1 MTTLDPCA
9 DDESTDD
16 LLDATFPAAL
26 LLGVAAWLPAAVF
39 LLGDSVRVLR
49 AELAGDDD
57 LPSLADVR
65 GLGMTG
71 LRAAVPLVV
80 FQLPALCCLGLV
92 FVCWL
97 VVDRGR
103 FHGDALGLVLAD
115 PLAFANLTVLSPASG
130 SLVAGGLVLTAIVA
144 VLAGY
149 VGSVSLVTFAATD
162 RLAPA
167 FDPDTLLAG
176 ARSSRFRRG
185 YLLAVVLCFVGSGA
199 AWLVTLVPVVGPF
212 AAAFV
217 ELFALVGALRV
228 VTDGYDVPIVDREGI
243 PPRAG
248 GRGATRA
255 SDA

>member
-16 LLDATFPAAL
+16 LLDATFPAAF

-39 LLGDSVRVLR
+39 LLGYTVRVIR

-57 LPSLADVR
+57 LPSLDDVR
-65 GLGMTG
+65 GLGATG
-71 LRAAVPLVV
+71 LRAALPLAA

-92 FVCWL
+92 FACWL

-103 FHGDALGLVLAD
+103 VSGDALGLVLTD
-115 PLAFANLTVLSPASG
+115 PLAFANLTVLSPESG
-130 SLVAGGLVLTAIVA
+130 SLVAGGLVLTAVVA
-144 VLAGY
+144 VLASY
-149 VGSVSLVTFAATD
+149 VGAVALVTFAATD

-185 YLLAVVLCFVGSGA
+185 YLLAVVLCAVGSGA

-217 ELFALVGALRV
+217 ELFVLVGALRV
-228 VTDGYDVPIVDREGI
+228 VADGYDVPVVDHEGV
-243 PPRAG
+243 PSRAG
-248 GRGATRA
+248 ERGAART